1 MARPQFRCLLLD
13 KDKKLSSVYEEL
25 SADAENNNEEPI
37 SETPTVQV
45 STSETGPN
53 FPFHLRITIE
63 QATKMLRSDILWVT
77 FELPIK
83 TSAPAPPPNIRNAFD
98 VLKKAQSTKS
108 SLPVK
113 YSNPVNGTLK
123 VFNKLVELCQET
135 GVFFRYFLVFCLNFY
150 LIIFFITQARGM
162 CASNKQEATRVSCLS
177 SLEPFQFTPQSF

>member
-1 MARPQFRCLLLD
+1 MVAMRRTIAKPQFRCLLLD
-13 KDKKLSSVYEEL
+13 KDRKLSSVFQDL
-25 SADAENNNEEPI
+25 SADAENNNDEPI
-37 SETPTVQV
+37 HATPTVQV

-53 FPFHLRITIE
+53 FPFHLRITID

-83 TSAPAPPPNIRNAFD
+83 TSAPPPNIRNAFD

-113 YSNPVNGTLK
+113 YPNPINGTFK

-135 GVFFRYFLVFCLNFY
+135 GIFFRYFLVFFPLSFY
-150 LIIFFITQARGM
+150 LIEFFIA
-162 CASNKQEATRVSCLS
+162 
-177 SLEPFQFTPQSF
+177 